1 MKVVNKYILL
11 WAWGMLG
18 ILLGGMAGCSDGDG
32 HFPDWKGREMVLHAF
47 SEKLAGEGS
56 FADSVFFAKGDAPGK
71 YTEVWK
77 AYVKADGSAGL
88 AEPKYYPSDNSR
100 VFLHGFAP
108 EGKREGDGQMAYRI
122 NGQQDIMVTEEHSGC
137 LTDMFWLESKS
148 FGFVHLLSQ
157 LRFRFCCDEAGAEKG
172 WKLTRLFAEGVQC
185 EAMLS
190 LADNSLSFSGEKE
203 AVEAGIEA
211 ISLGLLWGDV
221 SGMVMIQPG
230 VPVFLTA
237 EVEDR
242 AGNLTRFEHLPVTFH
257 EEGGYPLAGT
267 SYLIS
272 VTLRAAGGYSLSAQ
286 VAKWEKGNNGTGII
300 D

>member
-11 WAWGMLG
+11 CAWGMLG
-18 ILLGGMAGCSDGDG
+18 ILLGGMAGCAGGDG
-32 HFPDWKGREMVLHAF
+32 HFPEREGREMVLHAF
-47 SEKLAGEGS
+47 SEKLAVGIS
-56 FADSVFFAKGDAPGK
+56 FADSVFFAKGNEPGK

-77 AYVKADGSAGL
+77 AYVKAGGSIGL

-108 EGKREGDGQMAYRI
+108 EGRIEGDGQVVYRI
-122 NGQQDIMVTEEHSGC
+122 NGQQDILVTDEQSGC
-137 LTDMFWLESKS
+137 LTDMFWQEGKS
-148 FGFVHLLSQ
+148 FAFVHLLSQ

-172 WKLTRLFAEGVQC
+172 WKLTRLFTEGVPS
-185 EAMLS
+185 EAVLS
-190 LADNSLSFSGEKE
+190 LADNTLSFSGEKE
-203 AVEAGIEA
+203 TVEVGIEA
-211 ISLGLLWGDV
+211 IPLDLLWGEV

-237 EVEDR
+237 EVEDE
-242 AGNLTRFEHLPVTFH
+242 AGNLTRFEHLPVIFH

-267 SYLIS
+267 SYLLS